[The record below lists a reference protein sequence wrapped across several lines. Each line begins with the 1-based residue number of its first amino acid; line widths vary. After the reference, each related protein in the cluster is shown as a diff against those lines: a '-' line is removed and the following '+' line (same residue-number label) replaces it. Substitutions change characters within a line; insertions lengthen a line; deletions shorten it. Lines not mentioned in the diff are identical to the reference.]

1 MDALHPRLLVTRFA
15 ESFRFYEAVL
25 PKLIGAAL
33 VQGTESGPYA
43 HWDLDGQGV
52 LMLFSRSAMA
62 ATLGTAH
69 LPTST
74 GPAQDNAMLV
84 CRVDDVDAG
93 LALALA
99 HGGILAAEA
108 ADRPE
113 WGPTLR
119 TAHVRDPDGN
129 LIELQSY

>member
-52 LMLFSRSAMA
+52 LMLFQIEFQQRARSAANMP
-62 ATLGTAH
+62 GH
-69 LPTST
+69 RR
-74 GPAQDNAMLV
+74 Q
-84 CRVDDVDAG
+84 C
-93 LALALA
+93 
-99 HGGILAAEA
+99 
-108 ADRPE
+108 
-113 WGPTLR
+113 
-119 TAHVRDPDGN
+119 
-129 LIELQSY
+129 